1 MPNPVAICINKLLDH
16 NPIKTSAP
24 CRIDSGGTWDIKA
37 FALRTSV
44 RLLPYKRGWV
54 KISSDNF
61 ESSESYQ
68 ASSAPFNS
76 RFGIFFALI
85 SFYNFHGLELVIE
98 STSPVK
104 AGLGGSS
111 TAVVATWEESQ
122 LMITTFSI
130 SLIIWKMP

>member
-1 MPNPVAICINKLLDH
+1 MPNPAAICINKLLGH

-37 FALRTSV
+37 FALPLEHIRPLTINIALDLRTTV
-44 RLLPYKRGWV
+44 KLLPYKRGWV

-76 RFGIFFALI
+76 QFGIFFALR
-85 SFYNFHGLELVIE
+85 FLPPYYEN
-98 STSPVK
+98 
-104 AGLGGSS
+104 
-111 TAVVATWEESQ
+111 
-122 LMITTFSI
+122 
-130 SLIIWKMP
+130 